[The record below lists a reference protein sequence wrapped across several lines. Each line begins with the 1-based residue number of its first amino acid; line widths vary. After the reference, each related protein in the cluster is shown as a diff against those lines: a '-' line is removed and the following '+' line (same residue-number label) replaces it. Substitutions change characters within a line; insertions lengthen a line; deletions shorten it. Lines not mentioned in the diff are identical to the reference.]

1 MTAGYVVLIAFIV
14 LTVTY
19 LTYALLYPE
28 RF

>member
-1 MTAGYVVLIAFIV
+1 MTVGYVVVIVFIV

>member
-1 MTAGYVVLIAFIV
+1 MGYVVVIVFIV